1 MSSKKFRPIILA
13 GGSGKRL
20 WPLSTKQRPKQF
32 ISLFVYMCFPGAQF
46 VNKFIFQIA
55 FWDTLCVLVLFLLI
69 GVGCDSCFVFYD
81 NFKHSR
87 VLAADRTEDPTT
99 IMTLRLKYALGHSR
113 KGVGVA
119 AGTSGG
125 ALSC

>member
-1 MSSKKFRPIILA
+1 
-13 GGSGKRL
+13 
-20 WPLSTKQRPKQF
+20 
-32 ISLFVYMCFPGAQF
+32 MCFPGAQF
-46 VNKFIFQIA
+46 VNKFIFQIS

-81 NFKHSR
+81 NFKFSK

-99 IMTLRLKYALGHSR
+99 IMTLRLKYALSHSR

-125 ALSC
+125 ARRMLTNSQFVTENDELTN